1 MSIEERKSVTLWIGD
16 LIAHGDPE
24 AARGLW
30 ERHYDRV
37 LRLAHAK
44 LRRMQRPDAFHD
56 AEDVA
61 LSTLKNVFIAARRGK
76 LPLLKDRNDLWWLL
90 VTITA
95 RKAHDLAERDNR
107 LKRGGGREIAG
118 ETAIADLADSGPSP
132 EDAAI
137 MVEEFRRLLD
147 ALGDETL
154 RQIALWKMEGFTH
167 EEIAARLGCVRRTV
181 YNKLDLIRKRWGA
194 GDLA

>member
-1 MSIEERKSVTLWIGD
+1 MSTEGQMSITFWIGD

-24 AARGLW
+24 AARRLW

-37 LRLAHAK
+37 LWLAHAK
-44 LRRMQRPDAFHD
+44 LRRMRRPDAFHD

-61 LSTLKNVFIAARRGK
+61 LSALKNVFVAARRGK
-76 LPLLKDRNDLWWLL
+76 FSLLKDRNDLWWLL

-95 RKAHDLAERDNR
+95 RKAHDLVERENR
-107 LKRGGGREIAG
+107 LKRGGGREVAS
-118 ETAIADLADSGPSP
+118 ESAIADLADAGPSP

-137 MVEEFRRLLD
+137 MIEEFRRLLD
-147 ALGDETL
+147 ALGDATL
-154 RQIALWKMEGFTH
+154 RQIALWKMEGFTNDQ
-167 EEIAARLGCVRRTV
+167 IAARLGCARRTV
-181 YNKLDLIRKRWGA
+181 ANKLDLIRKRWGA